1 MNDELRFFRTFAP
14 KYVCN
19 MEKQQSDILMKVRSY
34 RSVLKTG
41 IQLYAS
47 HFRRLFKASWI
58 MAMLFALTCGA
69 FSTLAVIRIPALT
82 TALLRQQMQQQAFL
96 SDTVMQY
103 LTTLG
108 LFLLLLLASIVT
120 LTLAEATILAKLKEH
135 KETGAIAIPHSW
147 FKVSPT
153 MMGRSLKGMLCMLVV
168 VLVPYLLVV
177 AVLLALRQVDAQLFG
192 AHHGVLTVFM
202 IITFLVLLVLL
213 IPLCY
218 VLMKYLMEAPLGFW
232 KALHRHYSQGMR
244 HWGHLFLVLFC
255 CVLFIQLVS
264 FIVMMPAFILC
275 AANQTAQYGQLLGD
289 PLGMP
294 TYITLLT
301 YATLSFCAFLQF
313 YVSMPLLVS
322 IYYSYGSIASSER

>member
-1 MNDELRFFRTFAP
+1 
-14 KYVCN
+14 
-19 MEKQQSDILMKVRSY
+19 MKVRSY

-47 HFRRLFKASWI
+47 YFRRLFKASWI
-58 MAMLFALTCGA
+58 MVMLFALTCGA
-69 FSTLAVIRIPALT
+69 FSTLAVIRIPSLT
-82 TALLRQQMQQQAFL
+82 TALLRQLMQQETFL

-108 LFLLLLLASIVT
+108 ILLLLLLASIVT
-120 LTLAEATILAKLKEH
+120 ITLAEATILAKLKEH
-135 KETGAIAIPHSW
+135 KETGNINIPPSW
-147 FKVSPT
+147 FKVSPK
-153 MMGRSLKGMLCMLVV
+153 MMGRSLKGILCMLVV
-168 VLVPYLLVV
+168 VLVPNLLVV
-177 AVLLALRQVDAQLFG
+177 AMLFAIRQVDDQPFG
-192 AHHGVLTVFM
+192 AHHDVLAVFM
-202 IITFLVLLVLL
+202 IITFLVILLLL
-213 IPLCY
+213 IPIYY
-218 VLMKYLMEAPLGFW
+218 VLMKYLMESPLGFW
-232 KALHRHYSQGMR
+232 QALTRYYSQGMR

-264 FIVMMPAFILC
+264 FIIMMPAFILC

-294 TYITLLT
+294 TYITMLT

-322 IYYSYGSIASSER
+322 VYYSYGSITSEK